1 MPQTSGFWRYD
12 LYFSLCIRLQMSTR
26 ETTVRWRTD
35 WSSHPRQRDRT
46 VSSLRPTRAS
56 SRALSCSETCAGPTS
71 SLRSSPRTTTDR
83 GWAAEPMWWWINFSD
98 PVCIQQYWVQHYYS
112 SNSDHLTA
120 NLTVWEMKFFLIPL
134 AKQNECLALAEVKS
148 LNNLNHITLMLWSEG
163 ISQKG
168 CLVWLSL
175 YACAF
180 QNV

>member
-1 MPQTSGFWRYD
+1 MPQTSGFWGYD

-98 PVCIQQYWVQHYYS
+98 LVCIQQYW
-112 SNSDHLTA
+112 
-120 NLTVWEMKFFLIPL
+120 
-134 AKQNECLALAEVKS
+134 AL
-148 LNNLNHITLMLWSEG
+148 LQFQLWSFNCKFNRLRNEVFSYPFG
-163 ISQKG
+163 
-168 CLVWLSL
+168 
-175 YACAF
+175 
-180 QNV
+180 